1 MSPTSSQLAST
12 QFRTYKNE
20 YKSNLEKHFPTSD
33 VEEVLKKSRAIRKS
47 SKEIKMEQR
56 INNDMTCDLAQS
68 FTIMPATLG
77 NTQVFDSV
85 TGRASKVPP
94 EMVMESYRSNSG
106 SRYGANSNQIDKQPY
121 SSSYLKEALKSS
133 QLSHRGCR
141 GGERIERVSDLP
153 VEFKS

>member
-56 INNDMTCDLAQS
+56 VNNDMACDLAQS

-94 EMVMESYRSNSG
+94 EMAIESYRSNSG
-106 SRYGANSNQIDKQPY
+106 SRYGTNSNQQPY
-121 SSSYLKEALKSS
+121 NSSYLKEALKSS
-133 QLSHRGCR
+133 QLSHRGFR
-141 GGERIERVSDLP
+141 GSERIERVSDLP

>member
-1 MSPTSSQLAST
+1 
-12 QFRTYKNE
+12 
-20 YKSNLEKHFPTSD
+20 
-33 VEEVLKKSRAIRKS
+33 
-47 SKEIKMEQR
+47 MEQQR
-56 INNDMTCDLAQS
+56 NNNDMSCDLAQS

-94 EMVMESYRSNSG
+94 EMAIDSYRSNSG

-121 SSSYLKEALKSS
+121 NSSYLRDALKSS
-133 QLSHRGCR
+133 QLSQRGCR

-153 VEFKS
+153 VEFKSQFAERNQLKAYIQPNMTMTRDDSEFSMVERIPTLPTKGFHT